1 MARVIIKESQSI
13 AIDEGNL
20 VSSSSCMGK
29 MELVLHVALCPP
41 IVEASV
47 CGAVV
52 LPFFCCASSGG
63 TYTTPGGPPHS
74 DGGSRRTAAGSV
86 VPIPGL
92 MDMGMSQ
99 RG

>member
-1 MARVIIKESQSI
+1 MAHIIIKESQTI
-13 AIDEGNL
+13 AIDKDNL
-20 VSSSSCMGK
+20 VSSSACMGK

-74 DGGSRRTAAGSV
+74 DGGRRTAAGSV
-86 VPIPGL
+86 VPVPGL

-99 RG
+99 HG